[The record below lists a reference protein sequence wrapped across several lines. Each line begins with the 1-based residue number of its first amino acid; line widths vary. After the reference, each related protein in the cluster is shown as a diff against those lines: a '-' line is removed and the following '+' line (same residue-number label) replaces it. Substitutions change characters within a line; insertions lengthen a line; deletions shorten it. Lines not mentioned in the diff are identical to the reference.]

1 MRIRIAPLLL
11 TILAMIGAVNAGAAV
26 YAWVSMRH
34 NAQSFTEIKT
44 NAVAPLIDLKA
55 LSDAYAVFVVDAS
68 HKMRNGNFTW
78 EEGATSLADAVKNI
92 NRAWSALTQAEL
104 PPSVQQAF
112 AEARERR
119 APAEQVTQDL
129 VRIAA
134 AKNSA
139 QLDQLIKER
148 LYQAIDPFTESIGGM
163 MDTIVAET
171 NDKVANEVTSVTQA
185 TLIIALLG
193 LFSLAALIAAGWV
206 VVARVTRPL
215 GTLANGMENMSKG
228 DLSKEFQGTER
239 QDEVGEMARAVTVF
253 REGLIEAEKLRATEA
268 TRGAEMEAA
277 RRAAIQSIA
286 GDLDRAV
293 GQSVSTLSESTAM
306 LVQEGNKVSS
316 VTDATL
322 AQARSAA
329 NEGTEANHG
338 IQSVSAAAEELTVA
352 ISEVSNRV
360 TAVAQTARG
369 AAEQADRVSSL
380 VDGLNAA
387 SVRINDVTG
396 LIGTIA
402 AQTNL
407 LALNATIESARAG
420 EAGKG
425 FAVVASEVKN
435 LAAQSAKA
443 TESIQTEIGAMQN
456 IIGDVVGVIE
466 DIVKRISQLDGENTA
481 IAAAV
486 EEQSATTAEIAS
498 SLRNAAQ
505 AVDGLEGSI
514 GRVSGMAEDAG
525 KAMGSITQ
533 ASRTVADE
541 AVQLR
546 EATQA
551 LIKRLQAA

>member
-1 MRIRIAPLLL
+1 
-11 TILAMIGAVNAGAAV
+11 GAA
-26 YAWVSMRH
+26 
-34 NAQSFTEIKT
+34 
-44 NAVAPLIDLKA
+44 
-55 LSDAYAVFVVDAS
+55 
-68 HKMRNGNFTW
+68 
-78 EEGATSLADAVKNI
+78 SLADAVKSI
-92 NRAWSALTQAEL
+92 NRAWTALTQTDL
-104 PPSVQQAF
+104 PPSVQESF
-112 AEARERR
+112 AQARERR
-119 APAEQVTQDL
+119 APAEQVTQEL
-129 VRIAA
+129 VRVAA

-139 QLDQLIKER
+139 ELEKIIKER
-148 LYQAIDPFTESIGGM
+148 LYQAMDPFTESIGAM

-171 NDKVANEVTSVTQA
+171 NDKVANEVTSVNQA
-185 TLIIALLG
+185 TLLIALMG

-215 GTLANGMENMSKG
+215 GTLSSGMEAMSKG
-228 DLSKEFQGTER
+228 DLSKEFRGTER
-239 QDEVGEMARAVTVF
+239 QDEVGEMARAATVF
-253 REGLIEAEKLRATEA
+253 REGLMEAEKLRAAEA
-268 TRGAEMEAA
+268 SRGAEMEAA

-293 GQSVSTLSESTAM
+293 GQSVGTLSQSTAM
-306 LVQEGNKVSS
+306 LVQEGTKVAS

-322 AQARSAA
+322 SQARSAA
-329 NEGTEANHG
+329 QEGTEANHG

-443 TESIQTEIGAMQN
+443 TESIQTEIGAMQT
-456 IIGDVVGVIE
+456 IIGDVVGVIG
-466 DIVKRISQLDGENTA
+466 DIVARISQLDGENTA

-498 SLRNAAQ
+498 SLRNAAK

-525 KAMGSITQ
+525 KAMGGITH
-533 ASRTVADE
+533 ASRTLADE

>member
-11 TILAMIGAVNAGAAV
+11 TILAMIGTVNAGAAI
-26 YAWVSMRH
+26 YAWIAMRH
-34 NAQSFTEIKT
+34 NAQSFTEIKN

-55 LSDAYAVFVVDAS
+55 LSDAYAVSVVDAS

-92 NRAWSALTQAEL
+92 DRAWSALVRAEL
-104 PPSVQQAF
+104 PPSVQEAF
-112 AEARERR
+112 AQARERR

-129 VRIAA
+129 VRITA

-163 MDTIVAET
+163 MDTIVAGT
-171 NDKVANEVTSVTQA
+171 NEKVANEVTSVSQT
-185 TLIIALLG
+185 TTIIALLG

-215 GTLANGMENMSKG
+215 GQLASGMEIMSKG
-228 DLSKEFQGTER
+228 DLSKEFQGTDR
-239 QDEVGEMARAVTVF
+239 QDEVGEMARAATVF
-253 REGLIEAEKLRATEA
+253 REGLIEADNLRAAEA

-293 GQSVSTLSESTAM
+293 GQSVSTLSESTSM
-306 LVQEGNKVSS
+306 LVQEGTRVSS

-322 AQARSAA
+322 TQARSAA
-329 NEGTEANHG
+329 HEGTEANHG

-443 TESIQTEIGAMQN
+443 TESIQTEIGAMQS
-456 IIGDVVGVIE
+456 IIGDVVGVIG

-498 SLRNAAQ
+498 SLRNAAK

-525 KAMGSITQ
+525 KAMGSITH

-551 LIKRLQAA
+551 LIQRLQAA

>member
-1 MRIRIAPLLL
+1 
-11 TILAMIGAVNAGAAV
+11 
-26 YAWVSMRH
+26 H

-78 EEGATSLADAVKNI
+78 EEGAASLADAVKNI
-92 NRAWSALTQAEL
+92 NRAWLALTRTQL
-104 PPSVQQAF
+104 PPSVQEAF
-112 AEARERR
+112 AQARERR
-119 APAEQVTQDL
+119 AAAEQVTQEL

-139 QLDQLIKER
+139 QLEQLIKER

-193 LFSLAALIAAGWV
+193 LFSLGALVAAGWV

-215 GTLANGMENMSKG
+215 GTLAAGMENMSKG

-239 QDEVGEMARAVTVF
+239 QDEVGEMARAATVF
-253 REGLIEAEKLRATEA
+253 REGLVEAEKLRAAEA
-268 TRGAEMEAA
+268 SRGAEMESA

-293 GQSVSTLSESTAM
+293 GQSVSTLSESTSM
-306 LVQEGNKVSS
+306 LVQEGTKVSS

-329 NEGTEANHG
+329 HEGTEANNG

-456 IIGDVVGVIE
+456 IIGDVVGVIG
-466 DIVKRISQLDGENTA
+466 DIVRRISQLDGENTA

-498 SLRNAAQ
+498 SLRNAAK

-525 KAMGSITQ
+525 KAMGSITE
-533 ASRTVADE
+533 ASRTVAEE

-551 LIKRLQAA
+551 LIRRLQAA

>member
-11 TILAMIGAVNAGAAV
+11 TILAMIGTVNAGAAI
-26 YAWVSMRH
+26 YAWIAMRH
-34 NAQSFTEIKT
+34 NAQSFTEIKN

-92 NRAWSALTQAEL
+92 DRAWSALVRAEL
-104 PPSVQQAF
+104 PPSVQEAF
-112 AEARERR
+112 AQARERR

-129 VRIAA
+129 VRITA

-163 MDTIVAET
+163 MDTIVAGT
-171 NDKVANEVTSVTQA
+171 NEKVANEVTSVSQT
-185 TLIIALLG
+185 TTIIALLG

-215 GTLANGMENMSKG
+215 GQLASGMEIMSKG
-228 DLSKEFQGTER
+228 DLSKEFQGTDR
-239 QDEVGEMARAVTVF
+239 QDEVGEMARAATVF
-253 REGLIEAEKLRATEA
+253 REGLIEADNLRAAEA

-293 GQSVSTLSESTAM
+293 GQSVSTLSESTSM
-306 LVQEGNKVSS
+306 LVQEGTRVSS

-322 AQARSAA
+322 TQARSAA
-329 NEGTEANHG
+329 HEGTEANHG

-443 TESIQTEIGAMQN
+443 TESIQTEIGAMQS
-456 IIGDVVGVIE
+456 IIGDVVGVIG

-498 SLRNAAQ
+498 SLRNAAK

-525 KAMGSITQ
+525 KAMGSITH

>member
-1 MRIRIAPLLL
+1 
-11 TILAMIGAVNAGAAV
+11 
-26 YAWVSMRH
+26 
-34 NAQSFTEIKT
+34 
-44 NAVAPLIDLKA
+44 
-55 LSDAYAVFVVDAS
+55 
-68 HKMRNGNFTW
+68 
-78 EEGATSLADAVKNI
+78 
-92 NRAWSALTQAEL
+92 
-104 PPSVQQAF
+104 VQQAF

-129 VRIAA
+129 VRITA

-139 QLDQLIKER
+139 QLEQLIKER

-215 GTLANGMENMSKG
+215 GTLASGMENMSKG

-239 QDEVGEMARAVTVF
+239 QDEVGEMARAATVF
-253 REGLIEAEKLRATEA
+253 REGLVEAEKLRAAEA

-293 GQSVSTLSESTAM
+293 GQSVSTLSESTSM
-306 LVQEGNKVSS
+306 LVQEGTKVAS

-329 NEGTEANHG
+329 HEGTEANHG

-456 IIGDVVGVIE
+456 IIGDVVGVIG
-466 DIVKRISQLDGENTA
+466 DIVTRISQLDGENTA

-525 KAMGSITQ
+525 KAMGSITN
-533 ASRTVADE
+533 ASRTVAEE

>member
-11 TILAMIGAVNAGAAV
+11 TILVMIGTVNAGAAI

-34 NAQSFTEIKT
+34 NAQSFTEIKA
-44 NAVAPLIDLKA
+44 NAVAPLIQLKA

-68 HKMRNGNFTW
+68 HKIRNGNFTW
-78 EEGATSLADAVKNI
+78 EEGAASLADAVKNI

-104 PPSVQQAF
+104 PPSVQEAF
-112 AEARERR
+112 AQARERR
-119 APAEQVTQDL
+119 ASAEQVTQDL

-139 QLDQLIKER
+139 QLEQLIKER

-163 MDTIVAET
+163 MDTIVAGT
-171 NDKVANEVTSVTQA
+171 NEKVADEVTSVTQA
-185 TLIIALLG
+185 TLFIALMG

-215 GTLANGMENMSKG
+215 GKLASGMENMSKG

-239 QDEVGEMARAVTVF
+239 QDEVGEMARAATVF
-253 REGLIEAEKLRATEA
+253 REGLIEAEKLRSAEA
-268 TRGAEMEAA
+268 SRGAEMEAA
-277 RRAAIQSIA
+277 RRAAIQGIA

-293 GQSVSTLSESTAM
+293 GQSVSTLSESTSM
-306 LVQEGNKVSS
+306 LVQEGTKVSS

-329 NEGTEANHG
+329 HEGTEANNG

-443 TESIQTEIGAMQN
+443 TESIQTEIGAMQT
-456 IIGDVVGVIE
+456 IIGDVVGVIG
-466 DIVKRISQLDGENTA
+466 DIVARISQLDGENTA

-498 SLRNAAQ
+498 SLRNAAK

-525 KAMGSITQ
+525 KAMGSIMHT
-533 ASRTVADE
+533 SRSVAEE

-551 LIKRLQAA
+551 LIRRLQAA

>member
-1 MRIRIAPLLL
+1 
-11 TILAMIGAVNAGAAV
+11 
-26 YAWVSMRH
+26 
-34 NAQSFTEIKT
+34 
-44 NAVAPLIDLKA
+44 
-55 LSDAYAVFVVDAS
+55 
-68 HKMRNGNFTW
+68 
-78 EEGATSLADAVKNI
+78 
-92 NRAWSALTQAEL
+92 
-104 PPSVQQAF
+104 
-112 AEARERR
+112 
-119 APAEQVTQDL
+119 
-129 VRIAA
+129 
-134 AKNSA
+134 
-139 QLDQLIKER
+139 
-148 LYQAIDPFTESIGGM
+148 
-163 MDTIVAET
+163 
-171 NDKVANEVTSVTQA
+171 
-185 TLIIALLG
+185 
-193 LFSLAALIAAGWV
+193 
-206 VVARVTRPL
+206 
-215 GTLANGMENMSKG
+215 
-228 DLSKEFQGTER
+228 
-239 QDEVGEMARAVTVF
+239 
-253 REGLIEAEKLRATEA
+253 
-268 TRGAEMEAA
+268 
-277 RRAAIQSIA
+277 
-286 GDLDRAV
+286 
-293 GQSVSTLSESTAM
+293 
-306 LVQEGNKVSS
+306 
-316 VTDATL
+316 
-322 AQARSAA
+322 
-329 NEGTEANHG
+329 
-338 IQSVSAAAEELTVA
+338 
-352 ISEVSNRV
+352 V

-456 IIGDVVGVIE
+456 IIGDVVGVIG
-466 DIVKRISQLDGENTA
+466 DIVTRISQLDGENTA

-498 SLRNAAQ
+498 SLRNAAK

-525 KAMGSITQ
+525 KAMGSITN

>member
-11 TILAMIGAVNAGAAV
+11 TILAMIGAVNAGAAI

-68 HKMRNGNFTW
+68 HKIRNGNFTW

-92 NRAWSALTQAEL
+92 NRAWSALTEAQL
-104 PPSVQQAF
+104 PPSVQEAF
-112 AEARERR
+112 AQARERR

-139 QLDQLIKER
+139 QLEQLIKER

-193 LFSLAALIAAGWV
+193 LFSLAALVVAGWV
-206 VVARVTRPL
+206 VLARVTRPL
-215 GTLANGMENMSKG
+215 GALAAGMENMSKG

-239 QDEVGEMARAVTVF
+239 HDEVGEMARAATVF
-253 REGLIEAEKLRATEA
+253 REGLMEAEKLRAAEA
-268 TRGAEMEAA
+268 SRGVEMEAA

-293 GQSVSTLSESTAM
+293 GQSVSTLSESTSM
-306 LVQEGNKVSS
+306 LVQEGTKVAS

-322 AQARSAA
+322 VQARSAA
-329 NEGTEANHG
+329 HEGTEANHG

-456 IIGDVVGVIE
+456 IIGDVVGVIG
-466 DIVKRISQLDGENTA
+466 DIVARISQLDGENTA

-498 SLRNAAQ
+498 SLRNAAK

-525 KAMGSITQ
+525 KAMGSITE

>member
-1 MRIRIAPLLL
+1 MRLRLAPLLL
-11 TILAMIGAVNAGAAV
+11 SILAMIGTVNAGAAI
-26 YAWVSMRH
+26 YAWMSMRH
-34 NAQSFTEIKT
+34 NAKSFTEIKA

-92 NRAWSALTQAEL
+92 NRAWAALTQAQL
-104 PPSVQQAF
+104 PPSVQEAF
-112 AEARERR
+112 AQARERR
-119 APAEQVTQDL
+119 APAEQVTQEL

-139 QLDQLIKER
+139 QLEQLIKER
-148 LYQAIDPFTESIGGM
+148 LYQAIDPFTESIGSM

-171 NDKVANEVTSVTQA
+171 NEKVANEVTSVTQA
-185 TLIIALLG
+185 TLIIALMG
-193 LFSLAALIAAGWV
+193 LFSLAALIAAGWIV
-206 VVARVTRPL
+206 LARVTRPL
-215 GTLANGMENMSKG
+215 GQLASGMEKMSKG

-239 QDEVGEMARAVTVF
+239 HDEVGEMARAATVF
-253 REGLIEAEKLRATEA
+253 REGLIEAEKLRAAEA

-293 GQSVSTLSESTAM
+293 GQSVSTLSESTSM
-306 LVQEGNKVSS
+306 LVQEGTKVAS

-329 NEGTEANHG
+329 HEGTEANHG

-456 IIGDVVGVIE
+456 IIGDVVGVIG
-466 DIVKRISQLDGENTA
+466 DIVARISQLDGENTA

-486 EEQSATTAEIAS
+486 EEQSATTAEIAT
-498 SLRNAAQ
+498 SLRNAAK
-505 AVDGLEGSI
+505 AVDGL
-514 GRVSGMAEDAG
+514 
-525 KAMGSITQ
+525 
-533 ASRTVADE
+533 
-541 AVQLR
+541 
-546 EATQA
+546 
-551 LIKRLQAA
+551 

>member
-1 MRIRIAPLLL
+1 MRIRSAPLLL

-129 VRIAA
+129 VRITA
-134 AKNSA
+134 AKNST
-139 QLDQLIKER
+139 QLDQLIKDR

-253 REGLIEAEKLRATEA
+253 REGLIEAEKLRAAEA

-338 IQSVSAAAEELTVA
+338 IQSVSTAAEELTVA

-369 AAEQADRVSSL
+369 AAEQAGRVSSL

>member
-1 MRIRIAPLLL
+1 
-11 TILAMIGAVNAGAAV
+11 
-26 YAWVSMRH
+26 
-34 NAQSFTEIKT
+34 
-44 NAVAPLIDLKA
+44 
-55 LSDAYAVFVVDAS
+55 
-68 HKMRNGNFTW
+68 
-78 EEGATSLADAVKNI
+78 
-92 NRAWSALTQAEL
+92 
-104 PPSVQQAF
+104 
-112 AEARERR
+112 
-119 APAEQVTQDL
+119 L
-129 VRIAA
+129 VRITA

-139 QLDQLIKER
+139 QLEQLIKER

-228 DLSKEFQGTER
+228 DLSKEFQGTDR
-239 QDEVGEMARAVTVF
+239 QDEVGEMARAATVF
-253 REGLIEAEKLRATEA
+253 REGLIEAEKLRGAEA

-456 IIGDVVGVIE
+456 IIGDVVNVIG
-466 DIVKRISQLDGENTA
+466 DIVTRISQLDGENTA

>member
-1 MRIRIAPLLL
+1 
-11 TILAMIGAVNAGAAV
+11 
-26 YAWVSMRH
+26 
-34 NAQSFTEIKT
+34 
-44 NAVAPLIDLKA
+44 
-55 LSDAYAVFVVDAS
+55 
-68 HKMRNGNFTW
+68 
-78 EEGATSLADAVKNI
+78 
-92 NRAWSALTQAEL
+92 
-104 PPSVQQAF
+104 
-112 AEARERR
+112 
-119 APAEQVTQDL
+119 
-129 VRIAA
+129 
-134 AKNSA
+134 
-139 QLDQLIKER
+139 
-148 LYQAIDPFTESIGGM
+148 
-163 MDTIVAET
+163 
-171 NDKVANEVTSVTQA
+171 
-185 TLIIALLG
+185 
-193 LFSLAALIAAGWV
+193 
-206 VVARVTRPL
+206 
-215 GTLANGMENMSKG
+215 
-228 DLSKEFQGTER
+228 
-239 QDEVGEMARAVTVF
+239 
-253 REGLIEAEKLRATEA
+253 
-268 TRGAEMEAA
+268 
-277 RRAAIQSIA
+277 
-286 GDLDRAV
+286 
-293 GQSVSTLSESTAM
+293 
-306 LVQEGNKVSS
+306 
-316 VTDATL
+316 
-322 AQARSAA
+322 
-329 NEGTEANHG
+329 
-338 IQSVSAAAEELTVA
+338 
-352 ISEVSNRV
+352 V

-369 AAEQADRVSSL
+369 AAEQAGRVSSL

-456 IIGDVVGVIE
+456 IIGDVVNVIG
-466 DIVKRISQLDGENTA
+466 DIVSRISQLDGENTA

-498 SLRNAAQ
+498 SLRNAAL

-525 KAMGSITQ
+525 KAMGSITV

>member
-78 EEGATSLADAVKNI
+78 EEGTTSLADAVKNI

-119 APAEQVTQDL
+119 APAEEVTQDL

-268 TRGAEMEAA
+268 TRGAELEAA

-456 IIGDVVGVIE
+456 IIGDVVSVIE

>member
-1 MRIRIAPLLL
+1 M
-11 TILAMIGAVNAGAAV
+11 
-26 YAWVSMRH
+26 
-34 NAQSFTEIKT
+34 
-44 NAVAPLIDLKA
+44 APLIDLKA

-78 EEGATSLADAVKNI
+78 EEGAASLADAVKNI

-129 VRIAA
+129 VCIAA

-139 QLDQLIKER
+139 PLDQLVKER

-171 NDKVANEVTSVTQA
+171 NDKFANEMTSVTQA
-185 TLIIALLG
+185 TLIITLMG

-228 DLSKEFQGTER
+228 NLSKRFQ
-239 QDEVGEMARAVTVF
+239 
-253 REGLIEAEKLRATEA
+253 
-268 TRGAEMEAA
+268 
-277 RRAAIQSIA
+277 
-286 GDLDRAV
+286 
-293 GQSVSTLSESTAM
+293 
-306 LVQEGNKVSS
+306 
-316 VTDATL
+316 
-322 AQARSAA
+322 
-329 NEGTEANHG
+329 
-338 IQSVSAAAEELTVA
+338 
-352 ISEVSNRV
+352 
-360 TAVAQTARG
+360 
-369 AAEQADRVSSL
+369 
-380 VDGLNAA
+380 
-387 SVRINDVTG
+387 
-396 LIGTIA
+396 
-402 AQTNL
+402 
-407 LALNATIESARAG
+407 
-420 EAGKG
+420 GKG

>member
-11 TILAMIGAVNAGAAV
+11 TILAMIGAVNGGAAV

-92 NRAWSALTQAEL
+92 NRAWSALTQAQL

-129 VRIAA
+129 VRITA

-139 QLDQLIKER
+139 QLEQLIKEQ

-171 NDKVANEVTSVTQA
+171 NDKVVQEVTSVTQA

-193 LFSLAALIAAGWV
+193 LFSLAALVAAGWV

-228 DLSKEFQGTER
+228 DLSKEFQGTDR
-239 QDEVGEMARAVTVF
+239 QDEVGEMARAATVF
-253 REGLIEAEKLRATEA
+253 REGLIV
-268 TRGAEMEAA
+268 EAA

-293 GQSVSTLSESTAM
+293 GQSVSTLSESTSM
-306 LVQEGNKVSS
+306 LVQEGTKVAS

-456 IIGDVVGVIE
+456 IIGDVVGVIG
-466 DIVKRISQLDGENTA
+466 DIVSRISQLDGENTA

-514 GRVSGMAEDAG
+514 GRVSGMAEESG
-525 KAMGSITQ
+525 KAMGSITN
-533 ASRTVADE
+533 ASRTVAEE

>member
-78 EEGATSLADAVKNI
+78 EEGTTSLADAVKNI

-119 APAEQVTQDL
+119 APAEEVTQDL

-268 TRGAEMEAA
+268 TRGAELEAA

-387 SVRINDVTG
+387 CVRINDVTG

-456 IIGDVVGVIE
+456 IIGDVVSVIE

>member
-11 TILAMIGAVNAGAAV
+11 TILAMIGTVNAGSAI
-26 YAWVSMRH
+26 YAWIAMRH

-92 NRAWSALTQAEL
+92 DRAWSALVRAEL
-104 PPSVQQAF
+104 PPSVQEAF
-112 AEARERR
+112 AQARERR

-129 VRIAA
+129 VRITA

-163 MDTIVAET
+163 MDTIVAGT
-171 NDKVANEVTSVTQA
+171 NDKVANEVTSVSQT
-185 TLIIALLG
+185 TMIIALLG
-193 LFSLAALIAAGWV
+193 FFSLAALIAAGWV

-215 GTLANGMENMSKG
+215 GQLASGMETMSKG
-228 DLSKEFQGTER
+228 DLSKEFQGTDR
-239 QDEVGEMARAVTVF
+239 QDEVGEMARAATVF
-253 REGLIEAEKLRATEA
+253 REGLLEAENLRAAEA
-268 TRGAEMEAA
+268 SRGAEMESA

-293 GQSVSTLSESTAM
+293 GQSVGTLSESTAM
-306 LVQEGNKVSS
+306 LVQEGSKVSS

-329 NEGTEANHG
+329 HEGTEANHG

-443 TESIQTEIGAMQN
+443 TESIQTEIGAMQS
-456 IIGDVVGVIE
+456 IIGDVVGVIG

-498 SLRNAAQ
+498 SLRNAAK

-525 KAMGSITQ
+525 KAMGSITH

>member
-1 MRIRIAPLLL
+1 M
-11 TILAMIGAVNAGAAV
+11 
-26 YAWVSMRH
+26 
-34 NAQSFTEIKT
+34 
-44 NAVAPLIDLKA
+44 
-55 LSDAYAVFVVDAS
+55 
-68 HKMRNGNFTW
+68 
-78 EEGATSLADAVKNI
+78 
-92 NRAWSALTQAEL
+92 
-104 PPSVQQAF
+104 QQAF
-112 AEARERR
+112 TEARERR

-129 VRIAA
+129 VRITA

-171 NDKVANEVTSVTQA
+171 NDKVVQEVTSVTQA

-193 LFSLAALIAAGWV
+193 LFSLAALVAAGWV

-228 DLSKEFQGTER
+228 DLSKEFQGTDR
-239 QDEVGEMARAVTVF
+239 QDEVGEMARAATVF
-253 REGLIEAEKLRATEA
+253 REGLIV
-268 TRGAEMEAA
+268 EAA

-293 GQSVSTLSESTAM
+293 GQSVSTLSESTSM
-306 LVQEGNKVSS
+306 LVQEGTKVAS

-456 IIGDVVGVIE
+456 IIGDVVGVIG
-466 DIVKRISQLDGENTA
+466 DIVSRISQLDGENTA

-514 GRVSGMAEDAG
+514 GRVSGMAEESG
-525 KAMGSITQ
+525 KAMGSITN
-533 ASRTVADE
+533 ASRTVAEE

>member
-11 TILAMIGAVNAGAAV
+11 TILAVIGTVNVASAV
-26 YAWVSMRH
+26 YAWVSMRDDMQTL
-34 NAQSFTEIKT
+34 NQIRN
-44 NAVAPLIDLKA
+44 NAVIPLIDLKA
-55 LSDAYAVFVVDAS
+55 ISDAYAVSIVDAS

-78 EEGATSLADAVKNI
+78 QEGAASLADASKNLE
-92 NRAWSALTQAEL
+92 RSWSSLMRTEL
-104 PPSVQQAF
+104 PPAVMEAF
-112 AEARERR
+112 GQARERR

-129 VRIAA
+129 IRIAA
-134 AKNSA
+134 ARDA
-139 QLDQLIKER
+139 RQLDQLVRER
-148 LYQAIDPFTESIGGM
+148 LYQAIDPFTESIGLM
-163 MDTIVAET
+163 MDTIVAGT
-171 NDKVANEVTSVTQA
+171 NDRVATEVANVTQA
-185 TLIIALLG
+185 TLIIAFLG
-193 LFSLAALIAAGWV
+193 LVTLTALITAAWI

-215 GTLANGMENMSKG
+215 GSLANGMEDMSKG
-228 DLSKEFQGTER
+228 NLSHDFKGADR
-239 QDEVGEMARAVTVF
+239 QDEIGEMARAAVVF
-253 REGLIEAEKLRATEA
+253 RQGLVEADRLRAAEA

-277 RRAAIQSIA
+277 RRSAIQTIA
-286 GDLDRAV
+286 GDLDRTV
-293 GQSVSTLSESTAM
+293 GQSVSTLSNRTAM
-306 LVQEGNKVSS
+306 LVNEGNRVSAT
-316 VTDATL
+316 TDATL
-322 AQARSAA
+322 AQARAA
-329 NEGTEANHG
+329 AHEGTEANHG
-338 IQSVSAAAEELTVA
+338 IQSVSAAAEQLTVA

-369 AAEQADRVSSL
+369 AAEQADRVTGL

-425 FAVVASEVKN
+425 FAVVASEVKS

-443 TESIQTEIGAMQN
+443 TESIQTEISAMQS
-456 IIGDVVGVIE
+456 IIGDVVGVIG
-466 DIVKRISQLDGENTA
+466 DIVTRISQLDGENTA

-498 SLRNAAQ
+498 SLRNAAK

-514 GRVSGMAEDAG
+514 GRVSGMAQDAG
-525 KAMGSITQ
+525 QAMGTITE
-533 ASRTVADE
+533 ASKSVADE

-546 EATQA
+546 EATQD

>member
-1 MRIRIAPLLL
+1 
-11 TILAMIGAVNAGAAV
+11 MIGAVNAGAAI

-68 HKMRNGNFTW
+68 HKIRNGNFTW

-92 NRAWSALTQAEL
+92 NRAWSALTEAQL
-104 PPSVQQAF
+104 PPSVQEAF
-112 AEARERR
+112 AQARERR

-139 QLDQLIKER
+139 QLEQLIKER

-193 LFSLAALIAAGWV
+193 LFSLAALVVAGWV
-206 VVARVTRPL
+206 VLARVTRPL
-215 GTLANGMENMSKG
+215 GALAAGMENMSKG

-239 QDEVGEMARAVTVF
+239 HDEVGEMARAATVF
-253 REGLIEAEKLRATEA
+253 REGLMEAEKLRAAEA
-268 TRGAEMEAA
+268 SRGVEMEAA

-293 GQSVSTLSESTAM
+293 GQSVSTLSESTSM
-306 LVQEGNKVSS
+306 LVQEGTKVAS

-322 AQARSAA
+322 VQARSAA
-329 NEGTEANHG
+329 HEGTEANHG

-456 IIGDVVGVIE
+456 IIGDVVGVIG
-466 DIVKRISQLDGENTA
+466 DIVARISQLDGENTA

-498 SLRNAAQ
+498 SLRNAAK

-525 KAMGSITQ
+525 KAMGSITE

>member
-1 MRIRIAPLLL
+1 
-11 TILAMIGAVNAGAAV
+11 MIGTVNAGAAI
-26 YAWVSMRH
+26 YAWIAMRH
-34 NAQSFTEIKT
+34 NAQSFTEIKN

-92 NRAWSALTQAEL
+92 DRAWSALVRAEL
-104 PPSVQQAF
+104 PPSVQEAF
-112 AEARERR
+112 AQARERR

-129 VRIAA
+129 VRITA

-163 MDTIVAET
+163 MDTIVAGT
-171 NDKVANEVTSVTQA
+171 NEKVANEVTSVSQT
-185 TLIIALLG
+185 TTIIALLG

-215 GTLANGMENMSKG
+215 GQLASGMEIMSKG
-228 DLSKEFQGTER
+228 DLSKEFQGTDR
-239 QDEVGEMARAVTVF
+239 QDEVGEMARAATVF
-253 REGLIEAEKLRATEA
+253 REGLIEADNLRAAEA

-293 GQSVSTLSESTAM
+293 GQSVSTLSESTSM
-306 LVQEGNKVSS
+306 LVQEGTRVSS

-322 AQARSAA
+322 TQARSAA
-329 NEGTEANHG
+329 HEGTEANHG

-443 TESIQTEIGAMQN
+443 TESIQTEIGAMQS
-456 IIGDVVGVIE
+456 IIGDVVGVIG

-498 SLRNAAQ
+498 SLRNAAK

-525 KAMGSITQ
+525 KAMGSITN
-533 ASRTVADE
+533 ASRTVAEE

-551 LIKRLQAA
+551 LIQRLQAA